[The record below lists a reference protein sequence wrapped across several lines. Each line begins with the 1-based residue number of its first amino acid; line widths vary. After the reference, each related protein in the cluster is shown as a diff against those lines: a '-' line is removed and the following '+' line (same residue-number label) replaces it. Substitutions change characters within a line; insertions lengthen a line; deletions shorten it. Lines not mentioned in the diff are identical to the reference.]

1 MIMWGVLLVVLFVF
15 IYYTVLLH
23 NEKMSKAISDCEK
36 IIIHKISYGIGPK
49 IGLIGGVHGNE
60 PAGAAA
66 LSEMI
71 SGKWVLPKRGEYI
84 IIPEANKCGLLSSS
98 RYQNTFTHRDLNRNF
113 SESGPLDYN
122 SQVVLSAF
130 SDCDY
135 IIDIHEGYAFHVQ
148 TPESVGSTLTSTPGM
163 NAIADSAVAA
173 INSTI
178 TEPWR
183 KFTHLQEDCDIRG
196 TLSCLSLRTGRNY
209 VLIEVTG
216 QNNIQPL
223 SLRVQQIKFL
233 IDNMLHQIHFVN

>member
-36 IIIHKISYGIGPK
+36 IVIHKISYGIGPK

-173 INSTI
+173 INATI
-178 TEPWR
+178 AEPWR

-216 QNNIQPL
+216 QNDIQPI